1 VDAAR
6 VLPLLPEQLD
16 ADQRAL
22 RASILAGPRGA
33 GPQAFP
39 LAGADGTLEGPFGIF
54 LHAPGVGGALS
65 ALGEGPR
72 FAGTLDAR
80 CREIAVLTVAAACAS
95 EFEWYAHSRLARGV
109 GLSGP
114 EIDAVGAGRPCS
126 DDPRELLV
134 QDAARRL
141 VVRERPDGDLA
152 DRVLAGSAQLGR
164 WSSWPWWATTARSL
178 APGGLRRRP
187 ARAGPGH
194 AEPPGGTS
202 R

>member
-1 VDAAR
+1 M
-6 VLPLLPEQLD
+6 LPLLPEQLD

-22 RASILAGPRGA
+22 RASILDGPRGA

-39 LAGADGTLEGPFGIF
+39 LAGADGTLEGPLGIF
-54 LHAPGVGGALS
+54 RHAPGVGGALS

-141 VVRERPDGDLA
+141 VVRERPDGSLA
-152 DRVLAGSAQLGR
+152 DRVLAGVGPAGALEPVALVGYYRTLAQLLEVFGV
-164 WSSWPWWATTARSL
+164 
-178 APGGLRRRP
+178 GRP
-187 ARAGPGH
+187 AQDPAT